1 MGIYFLCV
9 YIKKLNLSFY
19 VGTFLHVY
27 KFQSE
32 FIISLPKTVLPFEF
46 PILCHLVILFIHLF
60 TQLRNPYR
68 FSSSSLNPSVQS
80 VTKLLISLQ
89 QHLSDLSFILHYLS
103 QISLFL
109 LELRNGVFPAIT
121 VNKD

>member
-19 VGTFLHVY
+19 VYKFFHVY

-46 PILCHLVILFIHLF
+46 PILCHLVILFTCSPNSETPID
-60 TQLRNPYR
+60 
-68 FSSSSLNPSVQS
+68 SL
-80 VTKLLISLQ
+80 LLHSIL
-89 QHLSDLSFILHYLS
+89 LSNLS
-103 QISLFL
+103 Q
-109 LELRNGVFPAIT
+109 NC
-121 VNKD
+121 